1 MMSVLNWIK
10 SWVFTLWLLRLQ
22 CNWSFNF
29 RCNCTLTKHL
39 LSYFKLTKWV
49 FVWRKSLNLALNF
62 YTSAVKGLKHKV
74 RKIWGQ
80 IPTFVEVTEEKRVGD
95 LFARK
100 PSILNRVKVTII
112 RQTRLRNNFSKY
124 RRDANKRAYNAQK
137 NLCVSQVRK
146 AK

>member
-1 MMSVLNWIK
+1 M
-10 SWVFTLWLLRLQ
+10 
-22 CNWSFNF
+22 
-29 RCNCTLTKHL
+29 
-39 LSYFKLTKWV
+39 
-49 FVWRKSLNLALNF
+49 NLALNF

-80 IPTFVEVTEEKRVGD
+80 IPKFVEVTEEKLVGD